1 MDEDVRAAWV
11 AALRSGEYKQGHGAL
26 CQDDPREGGKD
37 GKLYC
42 CLGVLAELAAKAGI
56 VSPAKKE
63 EEEEGVS
70 VRWLYSSK
78 SGDYSSFLS
87 REMRKWAGIED
98 RDPTVTIHSR
108 SVPLSKLND
117 ELGYTFDDIADVIE
131 ADGAG
136 DAK

>member
-1 MDEDVRAAWV
+1 MNADVRAAWV

-26 CQDDPREGGKD
+26 CQDDPEAEGE
-37 GKLYC
+37 KLYC
-42 CLGVLAELAAKAGI
+42 CLGVLAELAAEAGI

-63 EEEEGVS
+63 AKEEGVS

-98 RDPTVTIHSR
+98 LDPTVLIHSR

-117 ELGYTFDDIADVIE
+117 ELGYTFDDIADVLEIGGTE
-131 ADGAG
+131 
-136 DAK
+136 